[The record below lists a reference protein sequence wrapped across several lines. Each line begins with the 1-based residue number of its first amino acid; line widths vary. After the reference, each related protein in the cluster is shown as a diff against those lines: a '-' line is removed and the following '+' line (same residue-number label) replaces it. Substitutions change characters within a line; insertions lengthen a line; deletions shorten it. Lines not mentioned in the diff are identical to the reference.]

1 MLARTALRLATVEA
15 LRPTAAIDSDGPWPT
30 LAGKLVFD
38 SRIDPIDDLS
48 PEQQRTVV
56 CVYTDSEEGYAG
68 QRAGGPPFKAVVD
81 LVFEVSVVVLRAG
94 DDPGTFVAGCP
105 ETDAE
110 LEASLDL
117 LARAARW

>member
-15 LRPTAAIDSDGPWPT
+15 LRPTAALGSDGPWPT

-48 PEQQRTVV
+48 PDQQRTVV

-81 LVFEVSVVVLRAG
+81 LVFEVSVLHAG
-94 DDPGTFVAGCP
+94 DDPASSSPVARRP
-105 ETDAE
+105 TPNWRRPSTS
-110 LEASLDL
+110 SL
-117 LARAARW
+117 